1 MMLANISN
9 EINVREFFFKNATNA
24 ICKADEFLAVLCSQF
39 FAI

>member
-1 MMLANISN
+1 MS
-9 EINVREFFFKNATNA
+9 ESFFFKNATNA